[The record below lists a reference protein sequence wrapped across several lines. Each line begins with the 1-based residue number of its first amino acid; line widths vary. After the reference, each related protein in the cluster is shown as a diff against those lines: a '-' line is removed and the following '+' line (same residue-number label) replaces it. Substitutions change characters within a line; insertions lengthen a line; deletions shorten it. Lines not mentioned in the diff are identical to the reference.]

1 MTPVTTDPITLEVI
15 RNRLNVIAD
24 EMEMTL
30 LKSSFSPVIKE
41 ALDASA
47 ALFDRDGRTLAQAAA
62 LPAQLGM
69 IITAVNRI
77 VEVFPSD
84 TLSPGDVLIL
94 NDPYDGGTHL
104 PDITIVEPVFFE
116 GQAVALSASLAHHQD
131 VGGKTPGSTPPD
143 ATEIFAEG
151 LIIPPLKLFDAG
163 RPNETLFEIMRR
175 NSRTPDALMGD
186 IDAQI
191 ACNRV
196 GARGLLRLCEEYG
209 VSRFQQITG
218 ELLDYAE
225 RLTRRAIEKIPD
237 GTYRFEDYVDY
248 DGIEQGK
255 PVRIAAT
262 VTVDGSNIIVDFTGS
277 SPQARGA
284 INSVPSSTRAAVYY
298 VVRAITD
305 PDIPNNDGCFRP
317 VSIVFPEH
325 SVVNPSRPAAVSVR
339 TITIK
344 RIVDVLLGC
353 FAQAIP
359 QRIHA
364 ASCGQLALMVLG
376 GIDPRNGRTYVTWQG
391 LPTAGGMGARPT
403 KDGIDVI
410 DTDVT
415 NLMNEPVEATEMD
428 FPVRVHEIRL
438 WTDSGGVGQF
448 RGGLGFQ
455 ARTELLRGDATLV
468 VRRDRHD
475 FAPWGL
481 FGGCPAPVSRA
492 ILADASGATTSLPS
506 KIVVPLNE
514 GATLDIF
521 TSGGAGY
528 GDPFERLPEAVLSDV
543 LDGRVSREA
552 AERNYGVIFIERD
565 ANLAVDLDATRQR
578 RAAMRAERGPID
590 WTFDRGDEYEHA
602 IGLPAR
608 Q

>member
-1 MTPVTTDPITLEVI
+1 LKRVTTDPITLEVI

-24 EMEMTL
+24 EMELTL
-30 LKSSFSPVIKE
+30 LKSSFSPVIQE

-47 ALFDRDGRTLAQAAA
+47 ALFDAGGRTLAQAAA

-77 VEVFPSD
+77 VEVFPTRSMQ
-84 TLSPGDVLIL
+84 PGDVYIL

-104 PDITIVEPVFFE
+104 PDITLVEPVFFAGE
-116 GQAVALSASLAHHQD
+116 AVALSASLAHHQD

-143 ATEIFAEG
+143 ATEIYAEG
-151 LIIPPLKLFDAG
+151 LIIPPLKLYDAG
-163 RPNETLFEIMRR
+163 MPNETLFEMMRR
-175 NSRTPDALMGD
+175 NSRTPVSLMGD

-196 GARGLLRLCEEYG
+196 GARGLERLCREYG
-209 VSRFQQITG
+209 VQRFLQVAE
-218 ELLDYAE
+218 ELMDYAE
-225 RLTRRAIEKIPD
+225 QRTRAAISEIPD
-237 GTYRFEDYVDY
+237 GTYRFFDFVDY
-248 DGIEQGK
+248 DGVEQGK
-255 PVRIAAT
+255 PVRIEAA
-262 VTVDGSNIIVDFTGS
+262 VTVSGTDVVVDFSGS

-298 VVRAITD
+298 VIRAITD
-305 PDIPNNDGCFRP
+305 PDIPNNDGCYRP
-317 VSIVFPEH
+317 VEIIFPPH
-325 SVVNPSRPAAVSVR
+325 SVVNPSKPAAVSVR

-359 QRIHA
+359 GRIHA
-364 ASCGQLALMVLG
+364 ASCGQLALMMLG

-391 LPTAGGMGARPT
+391 LPTAGGMGARPS

-438 WTDSGGVGQF
+438 WTDSGGAGQF
-448 RGGLGFQ
+448 RGGLGFR
-455 ARTELLRGDATLV
+455 ARSELLRGDATLV

-481 FGGCPAPVSRA
+481 RGGAAAPASSVRLNRVQSER
-492 ILADASGATTSLPS
+492 IDLPS
-506 KIVVPLNE
+506 KIVVSMSQGDQLE
-514 GATLDIF
+514 IF
-521 TSGGAGY
+521 TGGGAGY
-528 GDPFERLPEAVLSDV
+528 GDALTRPAARVLEDV
-543 LDGRVSREA
+543 LDGRVSPEA
-552 AERNYGVIFIERD
+552 ARTQYGVVLLERD
-565 ANLAVDLDATRQR
+565 GELLVDDEATASAREGLR
-578 RAAMRAERGPID
+578 SDRGPIS
-590 WTFDRGDEYEHA
+590 WTFDRGPEFTRA
-602 IGLPAR
+602 TGLPAR
-608 Q
+608 S

>member
-1 MTPVTTDPITLEVI
+1 MSTVTTDPITLEVI
-15 RNRLNVIAD
+15 RNRLDVIAD

-30 LKSSFSPVIKE
+30 LKSAFSPVIKE

-47 ALFDRDGRTLAQAAA
+47 ALFDREGRTLAQAAA

-69 IITAVNRI
+69 IITAVNRL
-77 VEVFPSD
+77 VEIFPSD
-84 TLSPGDVLIL
+84 TLVPGDVLIL

-116 GQAVALSASLAHHQD
+116 GQVVALSASLAHHQD
-131 VGGKTPGSTPPD
+131 IGGKTPGSTPPD

-151 LIIPPLKLFDAG
+151 LIIPPLKLYSAG
-163 RPNETLFEIMRR
+163 EPNTTLFEIMRR
-175 NSRTPDALMGD
+175 NSRTPEALLGD

-196 GARGLLRLCEEYG
+196 GARGLLRLCADYG
-209 VSRFQQITG
+209 AERFLQASR
-218 ELLDYAE
+218 ELMDYAE
-225 RLTRRAIEKIPD
+225 QLTRQAIERIPD
-237 GTYRFEDYVDY
+237 GVYAFHDYVDY
-248 DGIEQGK
+248 DGVELGK
-255 PVRIAAT
+255 PVKIAAT
-262 VTVDGSNIIVDFTGS
+262 VTVDGSDIIVDFSGS
-277 SPQARGA
+277 DSQARGA
-284 INSVPSSTRAAVYY
+284 INSVPSSTRAAVCY

-317 VSIVFPEH
+317 VRIVFPER
-325 SVVNPSRPAAVSVR
+325 SVVNPSKPAAVSVR

-353 FAQAIP
+353 FAQALP
-359 QRIHA
+359 ERIHA

-376 GIDPRNGRTYVTWQG
+376 GIDPRNNRAYVTWQG

-428 FPVRVHEIRL
+428 YPVRVHHIRL
-438 WTDSGGVGQF
+438 WPDSGGAGQY

-481 FGGCPAPVSRA
+481 RGGQPAQLSRVVQTHR
-492 ILADASGATTSLPS
+492 DGSQTNLPS
-506 KIVVPLNE
+506 KIVVPVATGE
-514 GATLDIF
+514 TLDIF
-521 TSGGAGY
+521 TGGGAGF
-528 GDPFERLPEAVLSDV
+528 GDPLERAPEAVLADV
-543 LDGRVSREA
+543 LDGRVTREA
-552 AERNYGVIFIERD
+552 AERDYGVILTEQD
-565 ANLAVDLDATRQR
+565 GATAVDQEATNQH
-578 RAAMRAERGPID
+578 RAELRVARGPID
-590 WTFDRGDEYEHA
+590 WIFDRGEAYERA
-602 IGLPAR
+602 TGQPAR

>member
-1 MTPVTTDPITLEVI
+1 MKRVTTDPITLEVI

-24 EMEMTL
+24 EMELTL
-30 LKSSFSPVIKE
+30 LKSAFSPVIKE

-47 ALFDRDGRTLAQAAA
+47 ALFDSNGRTLAQAAA

-77 VEVFPSD
+77 VEIYPAS
-84 TLSPGDVLIL
+84 TMSPGDVYIL

-104 PDITIVEPVFFE
+104 PDITLVEPVFFE
-116 GQAVALSASLAHHQD
+116 GKAVALSASLAHHQD

-143 ATEIFAEG
+143 ATEIYAEG
-151 LIIPPLKLFDAG
+151 LIIPPLKLYDAG
-163 RPNETLFEIMRR
+163 RPNDTLFEVMRR
-175 NSRTPDALMGD
+175 NSRTPESLMGD

-196 GARGLLRLCEEYG
+196 GARGLQRLCAEHG
-209 VSRFQQITG
+209 VDRFLQVAN
-218 ELLDYAE
+218 ELMDYAE
-225 RLTRRAIEKIPD
+225 QRTRAAIARIPD
-237 GTYRFEDYVDY
+237 GTYRFFDFVDY
-248 DGIEQGK
+248 DGIERGK
-255 PVRIAAT
+255 PVRIEASVT
-262 VTVDGSNIIVDFTGS
+262 VTGSNVIVDFTGS

-298 VVRAITD
+298 VIRAVTD

-317 VSIVFPEH
+317 VSIVFPEG
-325 SVVNPSRPAAVSVR
+325 SVVNPSKPAAVSVR

-359 QRIHA
+359 ERVHA

-391 LPTAGGMGARPT
+391 LPTAGGMGARPN
-403 KDGIDVI
+403 KDGLDVI

-428 FPVRVHEIRL
+428 YPVRVHEIRL
-438 WTDSGGVGQF
+438 WTDSGGVGEF
-448 RGGLGFQ
+448 RGGLGFH

-468 VRRDRHD
+468 VRRDRQD
-475 FAPWGL
+475 LAPWGL
-481 FGGCPAPVSRA
+481 HGGLPALPSR
-492 ILADASGATTSLPS
+492 TTLNRKNGDQIDLPS
-506 KIVVPLNE
+506 KIVVPMSA
-514 GATLDIF
+514 GDQLDVF
-521 TSGGAGY
+521 TSGGAGF
-528 GDPFERLPEAVLSDV
+528 GDPLERPAERVREDV
-543 LDGRVSREA
+543 LDGRVSRVV
-552 AERNYGVIFIERD
+552 AETQYGVILSDRDGDCVDVERTVS
-565 ANLAVDLDATRQR
+565 ARSS
-578 RAAMRAERGPID
+578 MRDERGPID
-590 WTFDRGDEYEHA
+590 WTFDRGPDFA
-602 IGLPAR
+602 RVTGLPSR
-608 Q
+608 H

>member
-1 MTPVTTDPITLEVI
+1 MKPVTTDPITLEVI

-24 EMEMTL
+24 EMELTL

-47 ALFDRDGRTLAQAAA
+47 ALFDASGRTLAQAAA

-77 VEVFPSD
+77 AEVYPASVMK
-84 TLSPGDVLIL
+84 PGDVYIL

-104 PDITIVEPVFFE
+104 PDITLVEPVFFE
-116 GQAVALSASLAHHQD
+116 GTAVALSASLAHHQD

-143 ATEIFAEG
+143 ATEIYAEG
-151 LIIPPLKLFDAG
+151 LIIPPLRLYDAG

-175 NSRTPDALMGD
+175 NSRTPEALMGD

-196 GARGLLRLCEEYG
+196 GSRGLQRLCAEHG
-209 VSRFQQITG
+209 VEGFLRVAD
-218 ELLDYAE
+218 ELMDYAE
-225 RLTRRAIEKIPD
+225 QRTRAAIAGIPD
-237 GTYRFEDYVDY
+237 GTYRFFDFVDY
-248 DGIEQGK
+248 DGIERGT
-255 PVRIAAT
+255 PVRIEAA
-262 VTVDGSNIIVDFTGS
+262 VTVDGSDVVVDFSGS

-298 VVRAITD
+298 VVRAVTD

-317 VSIVFPEH
+317 VTIVFPPS
-325 SVVNPSRPAAVSVR
+325 SVVNPSKPAAVSVR

-359 QRIHA
+359 ERIHA

-376 GIDPRNGRTYVTWQG
+376 GVDPRNGRTYVTWQG
-391 LPTAGGMGARPT
+391 LPTAGGMGARPN

-428 FPVRVHEIRL
+428 YPVRVHEIRL
-438 WTDSGGVGQF
+438 WTDSAGAGEF

-481 FGGCPAPVSRA
+481 RGGQPALPSRA
-492 ILADASGATTSLPS
+492 TLHRQKGDVVDLPS
-506 KIVVPLNE
+506 KIVVPMFE
-514 GATLDIF
+514 GDQLDVF

-528 GDPFERLPEAVLSDV
+528 GDPLVRPVQRVLEDV
-543 LDGRVSREA
+543 LDGRVTREA
-552 AERNYGVIFIERD
+552 AETVYGVIFSESD
-565 ANLAVDLDATRQR
+565 EDLDVDEQGSQAS
-578 RAAMRAERGPID
+578 RAALLVDRGPID
-590 WTFDRGDEYEHA
+590 WTFDRGPEFERA
-602 IGLPAR
+602 TGLPAR

>member
-1 MTPVTTDPITLEVI
+1 MATVTTDPITLEVI
-15 RNRLNVIAD
+15 RNRLDVIAD

-30 LKSSFSPVIKE
+30 LKSAFSPVIKE

-77 VEVFPSD
+77 VQVFPSD
-84 TLSPGDVLIL
+84 TLAPGDVLIL

-116 GQAVALSASLAHHQD
+116 GEIVALSASLAHHQD

-151 LIIPPLKLFDAG
+151 LIIPPLKLYRAG
-163 RPNETLFEIMRR
+163 EANTTLFEIMRR
-175 NSRTPDALMGD
+175 NSRTPEALLGD

-196 GARGLLRLCEEYG
+196 GARGLLRLCADCGAERFLQA
-209 VSRFQQITG
+209 SR
-218 ELLDYAE
+218 ELMDYAE
-225 RLTRRAIEKIPD
+225 SLTRQAIEEIPD
-237 GTYRFEDYVDY
+237 GSYEFHDYVDY
-248 DGIEQGK
+248 DGVELGK
-255 PVRIAAT
+255 PVKIAAT
-262 VTVDGSNIIVDFTGS
+262 VTVAGSEITVDFSGS
-277 SPQARGA
+277 DSQARGA
-284 INSVPSSTRAAVYY
+284 INSVPSSTRAAVCY

-317 VSIVFPEH
+317 VNIVFPER
-325 SVVNPSRPAAVSVR
+325 SVVNPSKPAAVSVR

-353 FAQAIP
+353 FAQALP
-359 QRIHA
+359 ERIHA

-376 GIDPRNGRTYVTWQG
+376 GIDPRNDRAYVTWQG
-391 LPTAGGMGARPT
+391 LPTAGGMGARPS

-428 FPVRVHEIRL
+428 YPVRVHHIRL
-438 WTDSGGVGQF
+438 WPDSGGAGQY

-481 FGGCPAPVSRA
+481 RGGRSAPLSRVVQTHH
-492 ILADASGATTSLPS
+492 DGNQMSLPS
-506 KIVVPLNE
+506 KIVVGVKAGE
-514 GATLDIF
+514 MLDIV
-521 TSGGAGY
+521 TSGGAGF
-528 GDPFERLPEAVLSDV
+528 GDPLERAPEAVLADL
-543 LDGRVSREA
+543 LDGRVTREA
-552 AERNYGVIFIERD
+552 AERDYGVIVREHG
-565 ANLAVDLDATRQR
+565 ADLTIDEKATRQR
-578 RAAMRAERGPID
+578 RAELRAERGPIT
-590 WTFDRGDEYEHA
+590 WIFDRGEAYERATGQPSRH
-602 IGLPAR
+602 
-608 Q
+608 

>member
-1 MTPVTTDPITLEVI
+1 MTLYTDDPITLEVV

-47 ALFDRDGRTLAQAAA
+47 ALFDASGRTLAQAAA

-69 IITAVNRI
+69 IITAVQRI
-77 VEVFPSD
+77 VEVYPAVSMA
-84 TLSPGDVLIL
+84 PGDVYIL

-104 PDITIVEPVFFE
+104 PDITLLEPVFVGGE
-116 GQAVALSASLAHHQD
+116 AVALSASLAHHQD

-143 ATEIFAEG
+143 ATEIYAEG
-151 LIIPPLKLFDAG
+151 LIIPPLKLYYAG
-163 RPNETLFEIMRR
+163 EPNETLFAMLQI
-175 NSRTPDALMGD
+175 NSRTPESLLGD
-186 IDAQI
+186 LDAQI

-196 GARGLLRLCEEYG
+196 GARGIQRLCAEFG
-209 VSRFQQITG
+209 VDRFLRIAD
-218 ELLDYAE
+218 ELMDYAE
-225 RLTRRAIEKIPD
+225 RRTRAAITNIPD
-237 GTYRFEDYVDY
+237 GTYQFFDFVDF
-248 DGIEQGK
+248 DGITPGK
-255 PVRIAAT
+255 PVRIEAA
-262 VTVDGSNIIVDFTGS
+262 VTVRGSEILVDFSGS

-298 VVRAITD
+298 VVRAVTD

-317 VSIVFPEH
+317 VSIIFPEA
-325 SVVNPSRPAAVSVR
+325 SVVNPSKPAAVSVR

-359 QRIHA
+359 DRIHA

-376 GIDPRNGRTYVTWQG
+376 GVDPRNGRNYVTWQG
-391 LPTAGGMGARPT
+391 LPTAGGMGARPS

-415 NLMNEPVEATEMD
+415 NLMNEPVEATEID
-428 FPVRVHEIRL
+428 YPVRVHHIRL
-438 WTDSGGVGQF
+438 WADSGGAGRF
-448 RGGLGFQ
+448 RGGLGFE
-455 ARTELLRGDATLV
+455 AETELLRGDATLV

-475 FAPWGL
+475 LAPWGL
-481 FGGCPAPVSRA
+481 RGGQSAPTSRVFLTHGAEQPA
-492 ILADASGATTSLPS
+492 SLPS
-506 KIVVPLNE
+506 KVVASMSAGDRLQV
-514 GATLDIF
+514 F

-528 GDPFERLPEAVLSDV
+528 GDPLERPPELV
-543 LDGRVSREA
+543 LDDLIDGRISRA
-552 AERNYGVIFIERD
+552 AARASYGVAIQDRNGAPVVDEQETEHLRD
-565 ANLAVDLDATRQR
+565 EMR
-578 RAAMRAERGPID
+578 RERGPID
-590 WTFDRGDEYEHA
+590 WTFDRGEEFERA
-602 IGLPAR
+602 TGLGSR

>member
-1 MTPVTTDPITLEVI
+1 
-15 RNRLNVIAD
+15 
-24 EMEMTL
+24 
-30 LKSSFSPVIKE
+30 
-41 ALDASA
+41 
-47 ALFDRDGRTLAQAAA
+47 
-62 LPAQLGM
+62 
-69 IITAVNRI
+69 
-77 VEVFPSD
+77 
-84 TLSPGDVLIL
+84 
-94 NDPYDGGTHL
+94 
-104 PDITIVEPVFFE
+104 
-116 GQAVALSASLAHHQD
+116 
-131 VGGKTPGSTPPD
+131 
-143 ATEIFAEG
+143 
-151 LIIPPLKLFDAG
+151 
-163 RPNETLFEIMRR
+163 
-175 NSRTPDALMGD
+175 
-186 IDAQI
+186 
-191 ACNRV
+191 
-196 GARGLLRLCEEYG
+196 
-209 VSRFQQITG
+209 
-218 ELLDYAE
+218 
-225 RLTRRAIEKIPD
+225 
-237 GTYRFEDYVDY
+237 
-248 DGIEQGK
+248 
-255 PVRIAAT
+255 VRIEAA

-305 PDIPNNDGCFRP
+305 ADIPNNDGCFRP
-317 VSIVFPEH
+317 VSIIFPER

-410 DTDVT
+410 DSDVT

-438 WTDSGGVGQF
+438 WPDSGGAGRF

-481 FGGCPAPVSRA
+481 YGGRPAPVSRT
-492 ILADASGATTSLPS
+492 ILTEACGAPTSLPS
-506 KIVVPLNE
+506 KIVVPLTE

-528 GDPFERLPEAVLSDV
+528 GDPFERLPEVVLDDV
-543 LDGRVSREA
+543 IDGRVSRAA
-552 AERNYGVIFIERD
+552 AERSYGVIFDECD
-565 ANLAVDLDATRQR
+565 GNLGVDLDATRRR
-578 RAAMRAERGPID
+578 RATLSDERGPID
-590 WTFDRGDEYEHA
+590 WIFDRGEEFERA
-602 IGLPAR
+602 SELPAR